1 MLNIYFFLFVLLVR
15 DYKKENRDLI
25 VVINSCLLMLFMIG
39 LLVFIDL
46 KYEMVLENLMEL
58 KEIKYC

>member
-1 MLNIYFFLFVLLVR
+1 MLNMYFFLFVLLVR

-58 KEIKYC
+58 KEKKYC